1 MGLWGRLYGVRPR
14 RKVRTVASAYSHLQE
29 RPRWLDLPIDHFRL
43 LGVSPASDAQAVL
56 RALVLRLER
65 VPDQG
70 FTTDTLQARALLLQD
85 SAELLSDAERRGAY
99 EQELMALGAGPT
111 AVPALEIASSREVA
125 GLLLLHEAG
134 QPQEA
139 FELACRALQ
148 PPQAPALGSGR
159 EADLSLLAG
168 LACLAAAE
176 EARGLRHFESACR
189 QLQQGLQLLQ
199 RMGQV
204 PELRR
209 RMGHELERLTPY
221 LVLDLVSRD
230 LTASDK
236 RSEGLVL
243 LEQLVQR
250 RGGLEGD
257 GDPGFS
263 SDDFQAFIK
272 QIRQFLTAQEQVE
285 LFSRWGDAGSE
296 AADFLASIAL
306 TASGFAQ
313 RRPECIAAARDRL
326 LASGRSGIEP
336 LLANLHLLLGQV
348 DLALTTFSRGASHE
362 LKAWAARQSG
372 DPLAQLCAYCRDWLS
387 RDVLPSHRDIEIDT
401 DLDTYFG
408 HREVIAWVER
418 EDRRRNR
425 GYSRPAAPPPP
436 AAAAGNR
443 SAAAAAPALVEA
455 AAPFRWPPPFGIDP
469 GVGQASGGP
478 PDAPA
483 STQPNE
489 PAPPSRLARLR
500 QRLDGLNADPRRRP
514 LAIGA
519 AAVVLLAL
527 LAVGAHA
534 LRRPRPSA
542 APARGVVILPPPA
555 AVAPA
560 PGPTGRATAGA
571 TAVGP
576 AQDPGGTG
584 AMLPAT
590 TPTPLTSADPS
601 EEQMRDLL
609 ATWLAQKSAVLAGA
623 NLPPGLDRIARDGP
637 IRRLRQERQADAAAG
652 QTQMISVRI
661 ESLRIERTS
670 PRRMALFTRL
680 AYRDERRAADGRLLA
695 VTSPRILRNLYVFGR
710 DGERW
715 RLVSNRPAE

>member
-1 MGLWGRLYGVRPR
+1 
-14 RKVRTVASAYSHLQE
+14 
-29 RPRWLDLPIDHFRL
+29 LDLPIDHFRL

-70 FTTDTLQARALLLQD
+70 FTTDTLQARALLLQE
-85 SAELLSDAERRGAY
+85 SAELLSDGERRGAY
-99 EQELMALGAGPT
+99 EQELMALGSGPT

-139 FELACRALQ
+139 FELALRALQ
-148 PPQAPALGSGR
+148 PPQAPALGSSR

-199 RMGQV
+199 RMGQL
-204 PELRR
+204 PELRQ
-209 RMGHELERLTPY
+209 RMGRELERLTPY
-221 LVLDLVSRD
+221 LVLDLISRE
-230 LTASDK
+230 LTADDK
-236 RSEGLVL
+236 RSEGLAL

-257 GDPGFS
+257 GDPDFS
-263 SDDFQAFIK
+263 SEDFQSFIK

-348 DLALTTFSRGASHE
+348 DLALATFSQGASRE

-372 DPLAQLCAYCRDWLS
+372 DPLAQLCAYCRDWLG
-387 RDVLPSHRDIEIDT
+387 RDVLPSHRGIAIDT
-401 DLDTYFG
+401 DLDTYFS
-408 HREVIAWVER
+408 HREVIGWVER

-425 GYSRPAAPPPP
+425 GYSRPAAPMPAAASARGRSAGDRT
-436 AAAAGNR
+436 AAAAGP
-443 SAAAAAPALVEA
+443 APAEA
-455 AAPFRWPPPFGIDP
+455 AAPFRWPPPFGFDP
-469 GVGQASGGP
+469 GAQGASAAP
-478 PDAPA
+478 PEAPA
-483 STQPNE
+483 E
-489 PAPPSRLARLR
+489 PAEPPEPAEPSRLAGLR
-500 QRLDGLNADPRRRP
+500 QRLDELIADRRRGP
-514 LAIGA
+514 VVIGA

-527 LAVGAHA
+527 LAVGTHA

-542 APARGVVILPPPA
+542 APARGVVILPPPSALAPA
-555 AVAPA
+555 AGPAGRTTPGVPA
-560 PGPTGRATAGA
+560 PGPAPDPGRSGA
-571 TAVGP
+571 TLP
-576 AQDPGGTG
+576 TTP
-584 AMLPAT
+584 LPAT
-590 TPTPLTSADPS
+590 PLTPLTSADPS
-601 EEQMRDLL
+601 EQQMRDLL
-609 ATWLAQKSAVLAGA
+609 ASWLAQKSSVLAGA
-623 NLPPGLDRIARDGP
+623 NLPPGLERIARDGP
-637 IRRLRQERQADAAAG
+637 IRRLQQERQADAAAG
-652 QTQMISVRI
+652 RTQTISVRI

-670 PRRMALFTRL
+670 PRRIALFTRL
-680 AYRDERRAADGRLLA
+680 AYSDELRAADGRLLNT
-695 VTSPRILRNLYVFGR
+695 TSPRILRNLYVFGR
-710 DGERW
+710 DGDRW

>member
-1 MGLWGRLYGVRPR
+1 M
-14 RKVRTVASAYSHLQE
+14 
-29 RPRWLDLPIDHFRL
+29 
-43 LGVSPASDAQAVL
+43 SPASDAQAVL

-65 VPDQG
+65 APEQG
-70 FTTDTLQARALLLQD
+70 FTADTLQARALLLQD
-85 SAELLSDAERRGAY
+85 SAELLSDGERRGAY

-134 QPQEA
+134 QSQEA
-139 FELACRALQ
+139 FDLACRALQ

-176 EARGLRHFESACR
+176 EAHGLRHFESACR

-199 RMGQV
+199 RMGQM
-204 PELRR
+204 PELRQ
-209 RMGHELERLTPY
+209 RMGHELQRLTPY

-230 LTASDK
+230 LTAADK
-236 RSEGLVL
+236 RSEGLAL

-257 GDPGFS
+257 GDPSFS
-263 SDDFQAFIK
+263 SEDFQAFIK

-348 DLALTTFSRGASHE
+348 DLALTTFSQGASRE
-362 LKAWAARQSG
+362 LRAWAARQSG

-401 DLDTYFG
+401 DLDTYFS
-408 HREVIAWVER
+408 HREVIGWVER

-425 GYSRPAAPPPP
+425 GYSRPAASSP
-436 AAAAGNR
+436 AAASTGGR
-443 SAAAAAPALVEA
+443 SAAAGPALAEA
-455 AAPFRWPPPFGIDP
+455 TAPFRWPPPFGSDP
-469 GVGQASGGP
+469 GAGRAGGVP

-483 STQPNE
+483 PTE
-489 PAPPSRLARLR
+489 PIKPAEMEGPERPEGASQLARLR
-500 QRLDGLNADPRRRP
+500 QRLEQLIVDPRRRP

-519 AAVVLLAL
+519 AALALLAL
-527 LAVGAHA
+527 LAVGAHV

-542 APARGVVILPPPA
+542 APARGVVILPPPSA
-555 AVAPA
+555 LAPA
-560 PGPTGRATAGA
+560 PGPAGPAAAGATAGA
-571 TAVGP
+571 TAGRP
-576 AQDPGGTG
+576 GQDPGGSG
-584 AMLPAT
+584 ATPPTT

-623 NLPPGLDRIARDGP
+623 SLPPGLDRIARAGP
-637 IRRLRQERQADAAAG
+637 IRRLEQERRADAAAG
-652 QTQMISVRI
+652 QTQTISVRI

-670 PRRMALFTRL
+670 PRRIALFTRL
-680 AYRDERRAADGRLLA
+680 AYSDERRAADGRLLA

-710 DGERW
+710 DGDRW